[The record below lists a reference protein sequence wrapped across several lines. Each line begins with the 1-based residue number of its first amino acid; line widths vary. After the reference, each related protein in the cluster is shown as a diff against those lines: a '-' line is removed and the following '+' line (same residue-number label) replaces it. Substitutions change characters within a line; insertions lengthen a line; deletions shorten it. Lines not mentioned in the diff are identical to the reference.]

1 MVKNVELLILN
12 ITCLFFKI
20 FLFKNILMQYFI
32 LKKFT
37 NTLKQ
42 YKNIKNNQFK
52 IKKNNF

>member
-1 MVKNVELLILN
+1 MVKNVDLLILN

-20 FLFKNILMQYFI
+20 FLFKDILMQYFI

-52 IKKNNF
+52 IEK